1 MSFTSDDNPTTDAP
15 TQANADQAFL
25 EVGDRKFSSPDEVV
39 TKITNQDQF
48 IETLKQE
55 RDQDRSLL
63 NDLLEQMTALKNNSV
78 DQSTFEQLLE
88 RKQQQQD
95 PEPEKGVSV
104 PTSDDITERVMQELT
119 ARQQQEA
126 QATNLQ
132 NAMAKAKNTFGE
144 GYKDAVLNTAQ
155 SLGLTGADVDEMAES
170 KPKLF
175 ESLFLK
181 QAAPT
186 KPATRS
192 TVFLDPKDTGG
203 QVKFKSW
210 SEMSSSERNES
221 ILQRAQMIQGAK

>member
-1 MSFTSDDNPTTDAP
+1 MSFTSDDNPATGEPKQETS
-15 TQANADQAFL
+15 DQTFL
-25 EVGDRKFSSPDEVV
+25 EVGDRKFSSPDEVA
-39 TKITNQDQF
+39 TKIANQDEF
-48 IETLKQE
+48 INTLKQE
-55 RDQDRSLL
+55 REQDRNLL

-88 RKQQQQD
+88 RKQQQPNAESK
-95 PEPEKGVSV
+95 PEVSV
-104 PTSDDITERVMQELT
+104 PTSDDITEQVMQRLT
-119 ARQQQEA
+119 AKQQQEA
-126 QATNLQ
+126 QSSNLQ
-132 NAMAKAKNTFGE
+132 NAMEKAKNTFGDA
-144 GYKDAVLNTAQ
+144 YKNAVLNTAQ
-155 SLGLTGADVDEMAES
+155 SLGLSGADVDEMART
-170 KPKLF
+170 KPQLF

-210 SEMSSSERNES
+210 SQMSSAEKNES